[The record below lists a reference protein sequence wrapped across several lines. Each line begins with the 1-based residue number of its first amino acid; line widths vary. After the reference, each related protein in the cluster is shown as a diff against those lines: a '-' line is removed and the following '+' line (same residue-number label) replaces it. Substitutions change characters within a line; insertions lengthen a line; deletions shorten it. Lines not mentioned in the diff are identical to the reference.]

1 MNRNSEKIA
10 VILLNLGAPESLDDI
25 KPFLYNLFSDPDIID
40 LPMGKILR
48 PILAWNITRKR
59 LPESTNIYEK
69 IGGGSP
75 LRALS
80 QKQAEV
86 LEFKL
91 SENGDFKVY
100 IAMRYW
106 HPFTESVVEKMSETG
121 INKAILLPLYPQ
133 YSITSTGS
141 SLHEFERV
149 IKRRKDSE
157 IEFRLIHDYHDFHP
171 YIDALTERLLEGI
184 EKFDGVGDEDL
195 HLLFSAHG
203 VPLSVIEKGDPYEN
217 QVRTTVNLVMSNLE
231 NKYHHSISFQSRVT
245 KVEWLT
251 PATDKIIPELGKNGV
266 KNLLVIPVAFVND
279 HSETLF
285 ELGIFNRDLALKA
298 GIKRYEVM
306 PALNDSPK
314 FISALSELVLQMT
327 ESWDGTN

>member
-1 MNRNSEKIA
+1 MKQISGKMA
-10 VILLNLGAPESLDDI
+10 VVLMNLGAPESLDDV
-25 KPFLYNLFSDPDIID
+25 KPFLRNLFNDPDIID

-59 LPESTNIYEK
+59 LPESTQIYEK

-75 LRALS
+75 LRELS
-80 QKQAEV
+80 QKQADA
-86 LEFKL
+86 LESIL
-91 SENGDFKVY
+91 SESGYFKVY

-106 HPFTESVVEKMSETG
+106 HPFAEIAVEKLLAEG
-121 INKAILLPLYPQ
+121 IKKVILLPLYPQ

-149 IKRRKDSE
+149 IKKRKDSE
-157 IEFRLIHDYHDFHP
+157 IEFRLIHDYHDFP
-171 YIDALTERLLEGI
+171 SYIDALTEKIREGI
-184 EKFDGVGDEDL
+184 NKFNGVGDDDL

-203 VPLSVIEKGDPYEN
+203 VPLSVIEKGDPYEK
-217 QVRTTVNLVMSNLE
+217 QVRATVNLVVSNLK
-231 NKYHHSISFQSRVT
+231 NKYHHSISFQSKVT
-245 KVEWLT
+245 KVEWLS

-285 ELGIFNRDLALKA
+285 ELGIFNRDLATNA
-298 GIKRYEVM
+298 GIERYEVM

-314 FISALSELVLQMT
+314 FISALKELVLQRT
-327 ESWDGTN
+327 ESWN

>member
-1 MNRNSEKIA
+1 MNRNSGKTA

-25 KPFLYNLFSDPDIID
+25 KPFLSNLFNDPDIID

-59 LPESTNIYEK
+59 LPESMQIYEK

-75 LRALS
+75 LRRLS
-80 QKQAEV
+80 QKQAEA
-86 LEFKL
+86 LESKL

-106 HPFTESVVEKMSETG
+106 YPFTETAVEELIAEG
-121 INKAILLPLYPQ
+121 IKKVILLPLYPQ

-149 IKRRKDSE
+149 IKKRRDAG
-157 IEFRLIHDYHDFHP
+157 IEFKLIHDYHDFP
-171 YIDALTERLLEGI
+171 SYIDALTEKIREGVA
-184 EKFDGVGDEDL
+184 KFNGIGDDDL

-203 VPLSVIEKGDPYEN
+203 VPVSVIEKGDPYEK
-217 QVRTTVNLVMSNLE
+217 QVRATVDLAVAKLE
-231 NKYHHSISFQSRVT
+231 NRNPHSISFQSRVT
-245 KVEWLT
+245 KVEWLG
-251 PATDKIIPELGKNGV
+251 PATDKIIPKLGKNGV

-285 ELGIFNRDLALKA
+285 ELGVFNRDLATKA
-298 GIKRYEVM
+298 GIERYEVM

-314 FISALSELVLQMT
+314 FISALKELVHQGM
-327 ESWDGTN
+327 ESWN

>member
-1 MNRNSEKIA
+1 MNQISEKIA

-48 PILAWNITRKR
+48 PFLAWNITRKR
-59 LPESTNIYEK
+59 LPESTQIYEK

-75 LRALS
+75 LRELS
-80 QKQAEV
+80 QKQAEA
-86 LEFKL
+86 LESKL
-91 SENGDFKVY
+91 TENGDFKVF

-106 HPFTESVVEKMSETG
+106 HPFTESVVEELITEG
-121 INKAILLPLYPQ
+121 IKKVILLPLYPH

-149 IKRRKDSE
+149 IKKRKDSE
-157 IEFRLIHDYHDFHP
+157 VDFRLIHDYHDFP
-171 YIDALTERLLEGI
+171 SYIDALTEKIREGI
-184 EKFDGVGDEDL
+184 NKFNGVDDGDL

-203 VPLSVIEKGDPYEN
+203 VPLSVIEKGDPYEK
-217 QVRTTVNLVMSNLE
+217 QVRATVDLVVSKLE

-245 KVEWLT
+245 KVEWLG

-266 KNLLVIPVAFVND
+266 KNLLVIPVAFVSD

-285 ELGIFNRDLALKA
+285 ELDIFNRDLAIKA
-298 GIKRYEVM
+298 GIKKYEVM

-314 FISALSELVLQMT
+314 FISSLKELVLQRK
-327 ESWDGTN
+327 ESWN

>member
-1 MNRNSEKIA
+1 MNRNSGKTA

-25 KPFLYNLFSDPDIID
+25 KPFLSNLFNDPDIID

-59 LPESTNIYEK
+59 LPESMQIYEK

-75 LRALS
+75 LRRLS
-80 QKQAEV
+80 QKQAEA
-86 LEFKL
+86 LESKL

-106 HPFTESVVEKMSETG
+106 YPFTETAVEELIAEG
-121 INKAILLPLYPQ
+121 IKKVILLPLYPQ

-149 IKRRKDSE
+149 IKKRRDAG
-157 IEFRLIHDYHDFHP
+157 IEFKLIHDYHDFP
-171 YIDALTERLLEGI
+171 SYIDALTEKIREGVA
-184 EKFDGVGDEDL
+184 KFNGIGDDDL

-203 VPLSVIEKGDPYEN
+203 VPVSVIEKGDPYEK
-217 QVRTTVNLVMSNLE
+217 QVRATVDLAVAKLE
-231 NKYHHSISFQSRVT
+231 NRNPHSISFQSRVT
-245 KVEWLT
+245 KVEWLG

-285 ELGIFNRDLALKA
+285 ELGVFNRDLATKA
-298 GIKRYEVM
+298 GIERYEVM

-314 FISALSELVLQMT
+314 FISALKELVHQGM
-327 ESWDGTN
+327 ESWN

>member
-1 MNRNSEKIA
+1 MNQNSEKIA

-25 KPFLYNLFSDPDIID
+25 KPFLRNLFSDPDIID

-48 PILAWNITRKR
+48 PLLAWNITRKR
-59 LPESTNIYEK
+59 LPESTQIYEK

-75 LRALS
+75 LRQLS
-80 QKQAEV
+80 QKQAEA
-86 LEFKL
+86 LE
-91 SENGDFKVY
+91 SELNEWGVFKVY

-106 HPFTESVVEKMSETG
+106 HPFTEIAVEELIAEG
-121 INKAILLPLYPQ
+121 IKKVILLPLYPQ

-141 SLHEFERV
+141 SLHEFKRV
-149 IKRRKDSE
+149 IKKRNDAE
-157 IEFRLIHDYHDFHP
+157 IDFRLIHDYHDFP
-171 YIDALTERLLEGI
+171 SYIDALTEKIREGVA
-184 EKFDGVGDEDL
+184 KFNSVGDDDL
-195 HLLFSAHG
+195 YLLFSAHG
-203 VPLSVIEKGDPYEN
+203 VPLSVIEKGDPYEK
-217 QVRTTVNLVMSNLE
+217 QVRATVDLAVAKLE
-231 NKYHHSISFQSRVT
+231 NRYSHSISFQSKVT
-245 KVEWLT
+245 KVEWLS

-285 ELGIFNRDLALKA
+285 ELGIFNRDLAIKA

-314 FISALSELVLQMT
+314 FISALKELVLQRM
-327 ESWDGTN
+327 ESWN

>member
-1 MNRNSEKIA
+1 MSRNSGKIA

-25 KPFLYNLFSDPDIID
+25 KPFLSNLFNDPDIID

-59 LPESTNIYEK
+59 LPESMQIYGK

-75 LRALS
+75 LRRLS
-80 QKQAEV
+80 QKQAEA
-86 LEFKL
+86 LESKL

-106 HPFTESVVEKMSETG
+106 HPFTETAVAELIAEG
-121 INKAILLPLYPQ
+121 IKKVILLPLYPQ

-149 IKRRKDSE
+149 IKKRKDAE
-157 IEFRLIHDYHDFHP
+157 IEFRLIHDYHDFP
-171 YIDALTERLLEGI
+171 SYIDALTEKIREGVA
-184 EKFDGVGDEDL
+184 KFNGVGDDDL
-195 HLLFSAHG
+195 YLLFSAHG
-203 VPLSVIEKGDPYEN
+203 VPLSVIEKGDPYEK
-217 QVRTTVNLVMSNLE
+217 QVRATVDLAVAKLE
-231 NKYHHSISFQSRVT
+231 NRYSHSISFQSRVT
-245 KVEWLT
+245 KVEWLG

-285 ELGIFNRDLALKA
+285 ELGIFNRDLATKA
-298 GIKRYEVM
+298 GIERYEVM

-314 FISALSELVLQMT
+314 FISALKELVHQGM
-327 ESWDGTN
+327 ESWN

>member
-1 MNRNSEKIA
+1 MNQLSEKIA
-10 VILLNLGAPESLDDI
+10 VVLLNLGAPESLDDV
-25 KPFLYNLFSDPDIID
+25 KPFLRNLFNDPDIID

-59 LPESTNIYEK
+59 LPESMEIYEN

-75 LRALS
+75 LRELS
-80 QKQAEV
+80 QKQAEA
-86 LEFKL
+86 LESKL
-91 SENGDFKVY
+91 SENGRFKVY

-106 HPFTESVVEKMSETG
+106 HPFTKSTVEDLITEG
-121 INKAILLPLYPQ
+121 IKKVILLPLYPQ

-149 IKRRKDSE
+149 IKKGKDSE
-157 IEFRLIHDYHDFHP
+157 IDFRLIHDYHDFP
-171 YIDALTERLLEGI
+171 SYIDALTERILEGI
-184 EKFDGVGDEDL
+184 EKFNGVGDDDM

-203 VPLSVIEKGDPYEN
+203 VPLSVIEKGDPYEK
-217 QVRTTVNLVMSNLE
+217 QVRATVDLVVSKLE
-231 NKYHHSISFQSRVT
+231 NRYHHSISFQSRVT
-245 KVEWLT
+245 KVEWLG

-285 ELGIFNRDLALKA
+285 ELGIFNRNLATKA
-298 GIKRYEVM
+298 GIERYEVM

-314 FISALSELVLQMT
+314 FINALKELVLQRI
-327 ESWDGTN
+327 ESWN

>member
-1 MNRNSEKIA
+1 MNRNSGKTA

-25 KPFLYNLFSDPDIID
+25 KPFLSNLFNDPDIID

-59 LPESTNIYEK
+59 LPESMQIYEK

-75 LRALS
+75 LRRLS
-80 QKQAEV
+80 QKQAEA
-86 LEFKL
+86 LESKL

-106 HPFTESVVEKMSETG
+106 YPFTETAVEELIAEG
-121 INKAILLPLYPQ
+121 IKKVILLPLYPQ

-149 IKRRKDSE
+149 IKKRRDAG
-157 IEFRLIHDYHDFHP
+157 IEFKLIHDYHDFP
-171 YIDALTERLLEGI
+171 SYIDALTEKIREGVAKLNGI
-184 EKFDGVGDEDL
+184 GDDDL
-195 HLLFSAHG
+195 HILFSAHG
-203 VPLSVIEKGDPYEN
+203 VPVSVIEKGDPYEK
-217 QVRTTVNLVMSNLE
+217 QVRATVDLAVAKLE
-231 NKYHHSISFQSRVT
+231 NRNPHSISFQSRVT
-245 KVEWLT
+245 KVEWLG

-285 ELGIFNRDLALKA
+285 ELGVFNRDLATKA
-298 GIKRYEVM
+298 GIERYEVM

-314 FISALSELVLQMT
+314 FISALKELVHQGM
-327 ESWDGTN
+327 ESWN

>member
-1 MNRNSEKIA
+1 MSSFSEKIA
-10 VILLNLGAPESLDDI
+10 VILLNLGAPESLKDI
-25 KPFLYNLFSDPDIID
+25 KPFLHNLFSDPDIID

-59 LPESTNIYEK
+59 LPESTHIYEK
-69 IGGGSP
+69 VGGGSP
-75 LRALS
+75 LRKHS
-80 QKQAEV
+80 QKQAEA
-86 LEFKL
+86 LESKL
-91 SENGDFKVY
+91 SEWGVFKVY

-106 HPFTESVVEKMSETG
+106 HPFTEIAVEELIAEG
-121 INKAILLPLYPQ
+121 IKKVILLPLYPQ

-149 IKRRKDSE
+149 IEKRKDTE
-157 IEFRLIHDYHDFHP
+157 VDFKLIHDYHNFPP
-171 YIDALTERLLEGI
+171 YIDALTEKIREGI
-184 EKFDGVGDEDL
+184 NKFNGVGENDL

-203 VPLSVIEKGDPYEN
+203 VPLSVIEKGDPYEK
-217 QVRTTVNLVMSNLE
+217 QVRATVSLVASKLGNIFP
-231 NKYHHSISFQSRVT
+231 HSISFQSRVT
-245 KVEWLT
+245 KAEWLG

-285 ELGIFNRDLALKA
+285 ELGIFNRDLATKA
-298 GIKRYEVM
+298 GIKKYEIM

-314 FISALSELVLQMT
+314 FISALKELVLQRMK
-327 ESWDGTN
+327 SWN

>member
-25 KPFLYNLFSDPDIID
+25 KPFLSNLFNDPDIID

-59 LPESTNIYEK
+59 LPESMQIYEK

-75 LRALS
+75 LRRLS
-80 QKQAEV
+80 QKQAEA
-86 LEFKL
+86 LESKL

-106 HPFTESVVEKMSETG
+106 HPFTETAVEELIAEG
-121 INKAILLPLYPQ
+121 IKKVILLPLYPQ

-149 IKRRKDSE
+149 VKKRKDAE
-157 IEFRLIHDYHDFHP
+157 IEFRLIHDYHDFP
-171 YIDALTERLLEGI
+171 SYIDALTEKIREGVA
-184 EKFDGVGDEDL
+184 KFNGVGDDDL
-195 HLLFSAHG
+195 YLLFSAHG
-203 VPLSVIEKGDPYEN
+203 VPLSVIEKGDPYEK
-217 QVRTTVNLVMSNLE
+217 QVRATVELAVLKLE
-231 NKYHHSISFQSRVT
+231 NRYSHSISFQSRVT
-245 KVEWLT
+245 KVEWLG

-285 ELGIFNRDLALKA
+285 ELGIFNRDLATKA

-314 FISALSELVLQMT
+314 FISALKELVHQGM
-327 ESWDGTN
+327 ESWN

>member
-1 MNRNSEKIA
+1 MNRNSGKIA

-25 KPFLYNLFSDPDIID
+25 KPFLSNLFNDPDIID

-59 LPESTNIYEK
+59 LPESMQIYEK

-75 LRALS
+75 LRRLS
-80 QKQAEV
+80 QKQAEA
-86 LEFKL
+86 LESKL

-106 HPFTESVVEKMSETG
+106 YPFTETAVEELIAEG
-121 INKAILLPLYPQ
+121 IKKVILLPLYPQ

-149 IKRRKDSE
+149 IKKRKDAD
-157 IEFRLIHDYHDFHP
+157 IKFRLIHDYHDFP
-171 YIDALTERLLEGI
+171 SYIDALTEKIREGVA
-184 EKFDGVGDEDL
+184 KFNGVGDDDL

-203 VPLSVIEKGDPYEN
+203 VPLSVIEKGDPYEK
-217 QVRTTVNLVMSNLE
+217 QVRATVDLAVAKLE
-231 NKYHHSISFQSRVT
+231 NRNPHSISFQSRVT
-245 KVEWLT
+245 KVEWLG

-285 ELGIFNRDLALKA
+285 ELGIFNRDLATKA
-298 GIKRYEVM
+298 GMERYEVM

-314 FISALSELVLQMT
+314 FISALKELVHQGI
-327 ESWDGTN
+327 ESWN

>member
-1 MNRNSEKIA
+1 MNRNSGKTA

-25 KPFLYNLFSDPDIID
+25 KPFLSNLFNDPDIID

-59 LPESTNIYEK
+59 LPESMQIYEK

-75 LRALS
+75 LRRLS
-80 QKQAEV
+80 QKQAEA
-86 LEFKL
+86 LESKL

-106 HPFTESVVEKMSETG
+106 YPFTETAVEELIAEG
-121 INKAILLPLYPQ
+121 IKKVILLPLYPQ

-149 IKRRKDSE
+149 IKKRRDAG
-157 IEFRLIHDYHDFHP
+157 IEFKLIHDYHDFP
-171 YIDALTERLLEGI
+171 SYIDALTEKIREGVA
-184 EKFDGVGDEDL
+184 KFNGIGDDDL

-203 VPLSVIEKGDPYEN
+203 VPVSVIEKGDPYEK
-217 QVRTTVNLVMSNLE
+217 QVRATVDLAVAKLE
-231 NKYHHSISFQSRVT
+231 NRNPHSISFQSRVT
-245 KVEWLT
+245 KVEWLG

-285 ELGIFNRDLALKA
+285 ELGIFNRDLATKA
-298 GIKRYEVM
+298 GIERYEVM

-314 FISALSELVLQMT
+314 FISALKELVHQGM
-327 ESWDGTN
+327 ESWN